1 MKCHQ
6 YWPVGEDYGSE
17 EELIFEE
24 NNVKVMLLDE
34 TTYEHYIVR
43 LLELENLEVGQV
55 FNNQMELTAWGYVKN
70 FDENEGFDKRW
81 LIILMSMT
89 SPGATA
95 LSPGQTGLGN
105 IVISLWS
112 VCPSISRYIFV
123 HSITLM
129 PQEIFS
135 GNICNDICLAK

>member
-55 FNNQMELTAWGYVKN
+55 FNNQMELTA
-70 FDENEGFDKRW
+70 
-81 LIILMSMT
+81 
-89 SPGATA
+89 
-95 LSPGQTGLGN
+95 
-105 IVISLWS
+105 
-112 VCPSISRYIFV
+112 
-123 HSITLM
+123 
-129 PQEIFS
+129 
-135 GNICNDICLAK
+135 